1 MSENTN
7 NSTDRS
13 KHVYEPEHFG
23 RQSADVVVP
32 LLLEL
37 CRGRIG
43 SVVDV
48 GCGIGT
54 WLASFADHGVEDY
67 RGLDG
72 VHVPRDRLMI
82 AAEHFTA
89 CDLEAPVKPDRRF
102 DLCLSLEVA
111 EHLHEASADRF
122 VRLLTSLADTVV
134 FSAAIPG
141 QTGQNHFNMQWPDY
155 WAAKFAQRGYPCYD
169 VIRPRIWGDDRVH
182 WWYQQN
188 MLLFIHS
195 SVEHNLTPCDPM
207 PRVHPAQYRKVLQRL
222 DEVIRSRRRTPWKR
236 LKDRLS

>member
-1 MSENTN
+1 MSEHTN
-7 NSTDRS
+7 NNTDRS
-13 KHVYEPEHFG
+13 KHVYETEHFG

-37 CRGRIG
+37 RRGRVE

-72 VHVPRDRLMI
+72 EHVPRDRLMI
-82 AAEHFTA
+82 AEDRFTT
-89 CDLEAPVKPDRRF
+89 CDLEAPIALGRRF

-111 EHLHEASADRF
+111 EHLHEAAADRF
-122 VRLLTSLADTVV
+122 VGFLASLADTVV

-155 WAAKFAQRGYPCYD
+155 WAAKFAHLDYACYD

-188 MLLFIHS
+188 MLVFMHA
-195 SVEHNLTPCDPM
+195 SVDHDLTPCNPM
-207 PRVHPAQYRKVLQRL
+207 PRVHLRQYLKVLQRL
-222 DEVIRSRRRTPWKR
+222 DEVIRSRRRTLWKR
-236 LKDRLS
+236 LKDLLS